1 MHFLNEARCARRN
14 LSDPE
19 KTGVVF
25 FDGNVL
31 ALIGLFFLVVIAT
44 NVGWQLL
51 DKAIEKAD
59 YPLLLFFTFIECV
72 LSHACFHVV

>member
-59 YPLLLFFTFIECV
+59 YLFLLFFTFIECV